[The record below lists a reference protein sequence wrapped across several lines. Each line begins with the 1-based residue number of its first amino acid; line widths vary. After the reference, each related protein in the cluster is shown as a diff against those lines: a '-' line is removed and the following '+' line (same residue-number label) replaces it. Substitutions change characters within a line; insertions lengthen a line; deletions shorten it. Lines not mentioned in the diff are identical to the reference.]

1 MQEKSPRTQAQRRA
15 ATQAALIGVARD
27 LFARHGFA
35 GVGAPEIAQAAGV
48 TRGAITHHFKD
59 KTGLFHAVV
68 TAEAETVGAA
78 LAALPPGDMAGAV
91 RHWFAVMEQPGR
103 ARILLIDGPAVLGAA
118 EIARIDA
125 ATGAA
130 ELGDGLAEMLPGM
143 AAPDLA
149 ALTEILSAGF
159 DRAALRIAE
168 GAPPAPYITALLG
181 LIEGLRQQVRPG
193 QPG

>member
-1 MQEKSPRTQAQRRA
+1 MQENSPRTQAERRA
-15 ATQAALIGVARD
+15 GTQAALIAVARD
-27 LFARHGFA
+27 LFAQHGFA

-68 TAEAETVGAA
+68 TAESEAVGAA
-78 LAALPPGDMAGAV
+78 LAALSSDDMAAAV
-91 RHWFAVMEQPGR
+91 RHWFAVMDQPGR
-103 ARILLIDGPAVLGAA
+103 ARILLIDGPGVLGVA
-118 EIARIDA
+118 EMARIDA

-130 ELGDGLAEMLPGM
+130 ELGDGLAALLPGHD
-143 AAPDLA
+143 PQQLA

-159 DRAALRIAE
+159 DRAALKIAE
-168 GAPPAPYITALLG
+168 GAPPAPYIAALLG
-181 LIEGLRQQVRPG
+181 LIAGLD

>member
-1 MQEKSPRTQAQRRA
+1 MQENSPRTQAARRA
-15 ATQAALIGVARD
+15 GTQAALIAVARD
-27 LFARHGFA
+27 LFAQHGFA

-68 TAEAETVGAA
+68 TAESEAVGAA
-78 LAALPPGDMAGAV
+78 LAALPSDDMAGAV
-91 RHWFAVMEQPGR
+91 RHWFAVMDQPGR
-103 ARILLIDGPAVLGAA
+103 ARILLIDGPAVLGVA
-118 EIARIDA
+118 EMARIDA

-130 ELGDGLAEMLPGM
+130 ELGEGLAALLPGHD
-143 AAPDLA
+143 PQQLA

-159 DRAALRIAE
+159 DRAALKIAE
-168 GAPPAPYITALLG
+168 GAPPAPYIAALLG
-181 LIEGLRQQVRPG
+181 LIAGLD